1 MRLTPLMRLL
11 CAGLLLFLLVGC
23 ATVVQRDPVPELS
36 VDSARLPGFPDDVRF
51 WGDVV
56 PPNAPEIMRESLAK
70 RKAAGLLHDASGRLI
85 TSYSLALSGGGAEGA
100 FGAGLLKGWSTAGT
114 RPSFDTVTGISTG
127 ALIAPFAFL
136 GPEYD
141 DELETLFTTTHTRDI
156 FRLRSLL
163 SILGQD
169 SFSDTAPLRQLL
181 ETHINVRFL
190 ERVAAEHAKGRTLW
204 IGTTNL
210 DAQRPVVWDMGKI
223 AASGRSDAPELFR
236 SIMLASAAI
245 GGVFPPVYMQVE
257 VAGEV
262 YDEMHVDG
270 GTANQVF
277 LYPAALD
284 IAAMAADIGVVRNR
298 RAYIVRN
305 ARLAPQWQAVPPR
318 LARIAGRSISTLIRT
333 QGLGDIYR
341 IYSSAS
347 RDGIDFNLAYITP
360 DFTAE
365 PDTEFDPAYMRVLFD
380 YAYAEA
386 KGGYPWV
393 KTPHE
398 LGPSSNN

>member
-1 MRLTPLMRLL
+1 MRT
-11 CAGLLLFLLVGC
+11 ALLL
-23 ATVVQRDPVPELS
+23 S
-36 VDSARLPGFPDDVRF
+36 V
-51 WGDVV
+51 
-56 PPNAPEIMRESLAK
+56 I
-70 RKAAGLLHDASGRLI
+70 
-85 TSYSLALSGGGAEGA
+85 
-100 FGAGLLKGWSTAGT
+100 
-114 RPSFDTVTGISTG
+114 
-127 ALIAPFAFL
+127 
-136 GPEYD
+136 
-141 DELETLFTTTHTRDI
+141 
-156 FRLRSLL
+156 
-163 SILGQD
+163 
-169 SFSDTAPLRQLL
+169 
-181 ETHINVRFL
+181 
-190 ERVAAEHAKGRTLW
+190 
-204 IGTTNL
+204 
-210 DAQRPVVWDMGKI
+210 
-223 AASGRSDAPELFR
+223 
-236 SIMLASAAI
+236 LASASI
-245 GGVFPPVYMQVE
+245 PGVFPPVLVKVE
-257 VAGEV
+257 ANGRL

-341 IYSSAS
+341 IYSSTR

-365 PDTEFDPAYMRVLFD
+365 PDTEFDPTYMRALFD

-393 KTPHE
+393 KTPHA
-398 LGPSSNN
+398 LGQSSKN